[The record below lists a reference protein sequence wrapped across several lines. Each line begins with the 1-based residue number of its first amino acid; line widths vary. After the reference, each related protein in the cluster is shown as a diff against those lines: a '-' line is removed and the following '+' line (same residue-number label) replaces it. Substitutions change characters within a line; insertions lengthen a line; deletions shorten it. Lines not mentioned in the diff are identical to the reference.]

1 MESFPEGHA
10 ARKHL
15 SNQLLFSYPRSMRH
29 QTSPSKGEGM
39 DGRGAW
45 PSHSDV
51 AFWRRFGD
59 SGLKGSYEHS
69 HFKLATPKRWNRG
82 DLGPYP
88 RVTNCLGLLLWSF
101 PRARTFSAKSG
112 ESWANQGEL
121 VTPVLGA
128 WSQTEGSFYWSCLFS
143 NAVMQPCA

>member
-29 QTSPSKGEGM
+29 QTRPSKGEGM

-45 PSHSDV
+45 PSHSDIV

-88 RVTNCLGLLLWSF
+88 RVTTVWVCSRGVSQEPGLSVQNQVSPGQTKASWS
-101 PRARTFSAKSG
+101 PQ
-112 ESWANQGEL
+112 SWEPGHRQK
-121 VTPVLGA
+121 GA
-128 WSQTEGSFYWSCLFS
+128 STGAACFQ
-143 NAVMQPCA
+143 MQ